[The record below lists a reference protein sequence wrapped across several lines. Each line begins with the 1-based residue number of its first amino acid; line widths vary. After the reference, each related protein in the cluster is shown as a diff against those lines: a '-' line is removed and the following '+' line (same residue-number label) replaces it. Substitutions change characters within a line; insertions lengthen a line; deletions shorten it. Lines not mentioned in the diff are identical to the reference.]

1 MTGPIATMMINRI
14 GIRVTIM
21 LGGVITLLG
30 YSLSS
35 IAPNIATLFFSYGVV
50 AGNKILATQNMSQ
63 NKNPFQ
69 TKFPRKLLFF
79 DNKVIK
85 I

>member
-1 MTGPIATMMINRI
+1 LIDLNVFFSSFLTGPIATMMINRI

-30 YSLSS
+30 YCLSS

-50 AGNKILATQNMSQ
+50 AGNKSATTQ
-63 NKNPFQ
+63 KCL
-69 TKFPRKLLFF
+69 T
-79 DNKVIK
+79 
-85 I
+85 